1 MLFEKT
7 NRAIALRGLFT
18 LLLNLVF
25 CYNIGYSFNGKP
37 DFEKIKNEVTDV
49 NSPHYLDK
57 LKTRFLNYDI
67 SLNSEELQHLYYGYR
82 LAKKEYNPIS
92 YSEKTKALQMLS
104 ATKNNYAVATEKCN
118 AFLAKDM
125 FDMDF
130 YHYKGLFEYEQ
141 NHDFAASDKVF
152 KFYYNL
158 FKAIKSTGNGIS
170 EANPIYIINKNH
182 INFIVK
188 LMGFQLEGAIKEK
201 QTIIEV
207 PLKKNDLGVDVIY
220 FSLLSENTIDKSENK
235 QNDIVIKEEPKQAE
249 TSSSTISE
257 TPTTTVKSSF
267 AGTSSFVGS
276 YRAASTNTTSQ
287 VAETPKEEATNNSET
302 ISQNQGAVS
311 KPQPVLSERERIL
324 AERKAER
331 EKLMAERIAERE
343 RLIAER
349 MAERER
355 LIAERM
361 AQREH
366 LNNERK
372 QQTKEI
378 VKP

>member
-7 NRAIALRGLFT
+7 KRAIALRGLLT
-18 LLLNLVF
+18 LLLSIVLFSNE
-25 CYNIGYSFNGKP
+25 GYCFNGKP
-37 DFEKIKNEVTDV
+37 DFRKIKKEVTDV
-49 NSPHYLDK
+49 NSPNYLDK
-57 LKTRFLNYDI
+57 LVSRFLNYDLT
-67 SLNSEELQHLYYGYR
+67 LNSDELQHLYYGYK
-82 LAKKEYNPIS
+82 LAKIEYNPIS

-158 FKAIKSTGNGIS
+158 FKAIKSSGNGIS

-182 INFIVK
+182 INFIIK

-207 PLKKNDLGVDVIY
+207 PLKKNDLGVDVVY
-220 FSLLSENTIDKSENK
+220 FSLLSENTVDQSENK
-235 QNDIVIKEEPKQAE
+235 QNAVVIKEEPKQEE

-267 AGTSSFVGS
+267 VRTSSFVGS
-276 YRAASTNTTSQ
+276 YRAASTTTSQ
-287 VAETPKEEATNNSET
+287 AAETPKEETSNKSET
-302 ISQNQGAVS
+302 ISQNQEAVS

-366 LNNERK
+366 LNSEKK